1 MIKLE
6 LPYREGLVQALLE
19 EFGWDFRSGK
29 THPVT
34 TGNCNCL
41 QEENFG
47 NHAEIAA
54 EGTLEKGYYKNAAY
68 VCSHC
73 YPSSNPAMLEWTDE
87 TVTLTADEASSKP
100 LRAMAVYYRV
110 VQTENYVNADVTSAL
125 DVLKEVFLSAVDTWR
140 R

>member
-6 LPYREGLVQALLE
+6 LPIHVGLVQALLE
-19 EFGWDFRSGK
+19 EFGWDFRGGK
-29 THPVT
+29 THPIT
-34 TGNCNCL
+34 TGNCF
-41 QEENFG
+41 QDGKFATG

-54 EGTLEKGYYKNAAY
+54 EGTLESGKGYYKNAAY

-100 LRAMAVYYRV
+100 LRAMAVYYRIA
-110 VQTENYVNADVTSAL
+110 QTENYVNADVASAL
-125 DVLKEVFLSAVDTWR
+125 DALKEVFFVR
-140 R
+140 G